1 MWQVRTGAAS
11 PALLVPLPLPL
22 LLLPPP
28 LPLPLPLLLLPPLL
42 LLLLLLAM
50 RAAYTASAW
59 GRSTI
64 SRWPMASASCASR
77 LDGSSAAAFF
87 NAASAGR
94 SLHRLR
100 MAWGEVKGDA
110 PCGKRAP

>member
-28 LPLPLPLLLLPPLL
+28 LPLPLPLLLPPLLLL

-94 SLHRLR
+94 SLRV
-100 MAWGEVKGDA
+100 G
-110 PCGKRAP
+110 